1 MRRTIL
7 ILALAVAAAVAAN
20 ADNAKIDWAAI
31 KPVNE
36 TEMKWFV
43 VEQTNDRRAM
53 FGIPESDG
61 ALLWFDCAAKKSL
74 TLTYVDSKLEPRAAY
89 HVHLK
94 AGARTIE
101 VAAKAGER
109 LELDDLVFL
118 TTAAISDKPFLAN
131 FKKDD
136 PLAVVIDR
144 EKKGRLD
151 AFVLPAHGRAL
162 DPFFKACGL

>member
-7 ILALAVAAAVAAN
+7 ILSLAVAAAVAAN
-20 ADNAKIDWAAI
+20 ADSAKIDWAAV

-61 ALLWFDCAAKKSL
+61 ALLWFDCAEKKSV
-74 TLTYVDSKLEPRAAY
+74 TLTYVDSKLEPHADY
-89 HVHLK
+89 QVHLK
-94 AGARTIE
+94 AGGRMIE
-101 VAAKAGER
+101 VAGKTGEK

-118 TTAAISDKPFLAN
+118 TTAAISDASFLAN

-136 PLAVVIDR
+136 PLALVIDR
-144 EKKGRLD
+144 ERKGRLD
-151 AFVLPAHGRAL
+151 AFVLPPHGRAL